1 MSAAALGDAP
11 AMGEE
16 RGGLGGHPLELLG
29 FVAVEDK
36 PRWPPSLRQQR
47 SHWLTARAGK
57 ASAIVGLAQGKA
69 MRRERRGAK
78 GARPSSAR
86 HVYD

>member
-1 MSAAALGDAP
+1 
-11 AMGEE
+11 MGVE

>member
-1 MSAAALGDAP
+1 
-11 AMGEE
+11 MGEE

-69 MRRERRGAK
+69 MREGRDWGQ
-78 GARPSSAR
+78 RP
-86 HVYD
+86 HVPAQRDTCTIRLM